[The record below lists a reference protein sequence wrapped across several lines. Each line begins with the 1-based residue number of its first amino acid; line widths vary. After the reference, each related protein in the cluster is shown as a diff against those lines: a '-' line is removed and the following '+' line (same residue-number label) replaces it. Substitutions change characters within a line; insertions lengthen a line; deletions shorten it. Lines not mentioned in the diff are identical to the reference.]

1 MQYIHLV
8 KFIQRMVEEDTQAYL
23 AIYRK
28 KRLIIYLVSIG
39 INVSFI
45 VKKLGEV
52 PELWGAFTFPWLLGF
67 MECGYR

>member
-1 MQYIHLV
+1 
-8 KFIQRMVEEDTQAYL
+8 MVEEDTQAYL

-28 KRLIIYLVSIG
+28 NRLVIYVVSIG

-52 PELWGAFTFPWLLGF
+52 PELWGAFTSP
-67 MECGYR
+67 